1 MQPLN
6 SLSTA
11 ALCLVLAACQPSAQP
26 EPTRS
31 PAPEPTQ
38 VVVPA
43 SPTPTPRALATQT
56 LPTPETIPL
65 PGPTPA
71 LAEPMEVSSAL
82 DLPYTSER
90 TLDVFAPTIAD
101 EWPLVVVLHGGNVS
115 SKSVRGLAQAVA
127 GQGAVVFVPNYHSSQ
142 PTSAEVI
149 SLGAEDAACAVRYAR
164 AHAVE
169 YGGTPDRVIAVGH
182 SAGGAYAAIMA
193 LAGDNFLGDCLVSE
207 GSALLDGMVGLDGA
221 YDLLRY
227 VEPEF
232 LELGSPEAWEQITP
246 FTYVGREPA
255 RPGLEFVFFAGAETE
270 LVQNA
275 QALRDALQAAGY
287 SASATQIPGVDHMSM
302 GGSYL
307 PQTIAA
313 ITDLMRR

>member
-1 MQPLN
+1 MQPSNVLC
-6 SLSTA
+6 SA
-11 ALCLVLAACQPSAQP
+11 ALCVGLAACQAAAQL

-31 PAPEPTQ
+31 PAPEPAQ
-38 VVVPA
+38 VVAPA
-43 SPTPTPRALATQT
+43 SATPTSRAPATQA
-56 LPTPETIPL
+56 LPTPEASPVS
-65 PGPTPA
+65 GPTPA
-71 LAEPMEVSSAL
+71 LAEPMEISSAL

-90 TLDVFAPTIAD
+90 TLDVFAPVIAN
-101 EWPLVVVLHGGNVS
+101 EWPLVVILHGGNVS

-149 SLGAEDAACAVRYAR
+149 TLGAEDAACAVRFAR
-164 AHAVE
+164 TQAAQ
-169 YGGTPDRVIAVGH
+169 YGGTPERVIAVGH
-182 SAGGAYAAIMA
+182 SAGGAFAVVTA
-193 LAGDNFLGDCLVSE
+193 LAGDDFEGDCLVAD
-207 GSALLDGMVGLDGA
+207 GSALADGVVGLDGA
-221 YDLLRY
+221 YDILRY
-227 VEPEF
+227 TQTEF
-232 LELGSPEAWEQITP
+232 LKLGTPEQWQRISP
-246 FTYVGREPA
+246 FTYVYRKPL